1 MVNVVT
7 RGAHSF
13 RYAKAFFVS
22 ALLVTPFAQA
32 AAPTITGSPLT
43 TTFAGKAYS
52 FQPTAKDADGNKLT
66 FSIAAKPLWANFST
80 STGRLSGTPRE
91 EDARAWSNIV
101 ISVTDGTTKRSLPT
115 FAILV
120 RPSATA
126 AAAAANTAPKI
137 SGSPAKSVLVGAAYS
152 FQPSA
157 SDANKDKLTFS
168 VTNKPAWASFNT
180 TTGKLS
186 GTPALLS
193 VGTTSNIVIKVSDG
207 KASTAL
213 PAFSL
218 AVMKSSSSAVTPGAV
233 TLSWLPP
240 TSNVDGSTLTNL
252 AGYQIRYGRSQ
263 TNMSQSLKISNPG
276 IARYMVEG
284 LSPGQWFLAVRAYTS
299 GGIESDLSQ
308 IVLATVK

>member
-101 ISVTDGTTKRSLPT
+101 ISVTDGKS
-115 FAILV
+115 
-120 RPSATA
+120 TA
-126 AAAAANTAPKI
+126 ALAAFSIDPEGSGMWVGYADAAADRPE
-137 SGSPAKSVLVGAAYS
+137 
-152 FQPSA
+152 
-157 SDANKDKLTFS
+157 
-168 VTNKPAWASFNT
+168 
-180 TTGKLS
+180 
-186 GTPALLS
+186 
-193 VGTTSNIVIKVSDG
+193 
-207 KASTAL
+207 
-213 PAFSL
+213 
-218 AVMKSSSSAVTPGAV
+218 AVT
-233 TLSWLPP
+233 TLAIALRAHASQVGNAKVEAMLPDLTWLR
-240 TSNVDGSTLTNL
+240 DAFRA
-252 AGYQIRYGRSQ
+252 AGYEQGEWKVELWIFERRFDQDAADSQ
-263 TNMSQSLKISNPG
+263 RVAG
-276 IARYMVEG
+276 
-284 LSPGQWFLAVRAYTS
+284 
-299 GGIESDLSQ
+299 
-308 IVLATVK
+308 